1 MTADEL
7 FAQAMAPGTD
17 VQGYRIR
24 SVLGAGGFGITYLA
38 EHAAIGHQVALK
50 EFLPN
55 GIAARAKTGDTVR
68 PMSPAHQDD
77 FAWGLARFRDEA
89 RTLARLKHPA
99 IVAVLNYFEANG
111 TAYCVMEYVA
121 GSTLDAR
128 LGPRGTLEAD
138 TLAQV
143 VPPLLDGIEAV
154 HAAGFL
160 HRDIKPANIL
170 LSDRGAPVLIDFGAA
185 RQALGAHSR
194 SLTAI
199 LSEGYAPYEQ
209 YQRDGDQGPWTDIYA
224 LGGTLYRCVTG
235 ERPPEATRRIDARI
249 KHKPDPLAPAAQA
262 AAGRYPAPLL
272 AAIDCAL
279 AVMET
284 ERPQSVAEL
293 RALIDRSAP
302 SAASTL
308 IAGAAPA
315 RPVSAAATL
324 RPDAPPSAARR
335 RRLWPAM
342 AAVVVVIAGAAA
354 AAYVVVDG
362 RRAEEAEQRRRT
374 EEAEQRRQAAERRKA
389 EEEQRLRREAEQAEE
404 RRKAEERKRADEQK
418 KAQEVEARRR
428 REAEEA
434 EERRKAEEKRKAEED
449 EARRREADEAARK
462 RAEAA
467 REQAEA
473 DRRAAFDANQRGN
486 HDEAIRLST
495 RAIDSRALAGKA
507 LADAYVNRG
516 HAWLARDKLDS
527 AHADFSAAIGADP
540 ASGPAYAMRSLVR
553 RRQGALDG
561 ALADADEAVRLMRNF
576 ATVYFTRAGVYEDMR
591 QYDRAIADYTQAI
604 ALDPSYPTAYYL
616 RGRLHETMGN
626 RALAI
631 TDYRTVLA
639 RKPNDASALGALRRL
654 GAAP

>member
-1 MTADEL
+1 MTADEP

-272 AAIDCAL
+272 AAIDRAL
-279 AVMET
+279 AVMES

-324 RPDAPPSAARR
+324 RPDAPPAAARR

-362 RRAEEAEQRRRT
+362 RRAEEAEQRR
-374 EEAEQRRQAAERRKA
+374 QAADRRKA

-404 RRKAEERKRADEQK
+404 RRIAEERKRADEQK

-473 DRRAAFDANQRGN
+473 DSRAAFDAYQRGN

-495 RAIDSRALAGKA
+495 RAIDSRALAGMA
-507 LADAYVNRG
+507 LAHAYVSRG
-516 HAWLARDKLDS
+516 HAWFARHKLDS

-540 ASGPAYAMRSLVR
+540 ASGPAYAMRSVVR
-553 RRQGALDG
+553 RRQGALDL
-561 ALADADEAVRLMRNF
+561 ALADADEAVRLLPNF
-576 ATVYFTRAGVYEDMR
+576 ARAYFTRASVYEDMR

-604 ALDPSYPTAYYL
+604 ALDPSHPTAYYF

-631 TDYRTVLA
+631 TDYRAVLA